1 MYGMEHGGWM
11 FGGGF
16 MMLLWWL
23 LPIAVV
29 AAIVIY
35 LARVSSGS
43 AERSDALRKD
53 DERRARGDAGKDEV
67 APMGRDTGR

>member
-16 MMLLWWL
+16 VMLLWWL

-29 AAIVIY
+29 VAVAAY
-35 LARVSSGS
+35 LARGS
-43 AERSDALRKD
+43 ARKSARSDALEILEKRYASG
-53 DERRARGDAGKDEV
+53 EIGKDEF
-67 APMGRDTGR
+67 GRMRRDLGS

>member
-23 LPIAVV
+23 LPMAVV
-29 AAIVIY
+29 AAIAIY

-43 AERSDALRKD
+43 AARSDALRKN
-53 DERRARGDAGKDEV
+53 DERHELGDIGKDEV
-67 APMGRDTGR
+67 APMERDTGR